1 MLRGRPDAFLMDD
14 LRTHGRLPNDGRPS
28 YVGLT
33 FLVLDDSYG
42 RIGDSSIL
50 VHHQLQYA

>member
-1 MLRGRPDAFLMDD
+1 MRGRPDAFLMDD
-14 LRTHGRLPNDGRPS
+14 LRTHGRLPDGGRPS

-33 FLVLDDSYG
+33 FLVLNDSYG
-42 RIGDSSIL
+42 RIGDNSIL

>member
-1 MLRGRPDAFLMDD
+1 MKGHQGASLMDD
-14 LRTHGRLPNDGRPS
+14 LHTHGWPPDGGRPS

-33 FLVLDDSYG
+33 FMVLDDSYG